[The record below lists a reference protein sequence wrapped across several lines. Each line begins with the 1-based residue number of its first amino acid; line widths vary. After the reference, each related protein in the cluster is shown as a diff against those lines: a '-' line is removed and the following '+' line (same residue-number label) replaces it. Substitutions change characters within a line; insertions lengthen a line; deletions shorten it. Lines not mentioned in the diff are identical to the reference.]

1 VGPKIETERVKIKVE
16 NCKKYYYTI
25 DRGAIKA
32 VDGVGFEVK
41 EGEIFGIMGVS
52 GAGKSTLGRIIAG
65 IQDHSSGKAYIR
77 IGDEWG
83 DMSVPRMRGR
93 GRATPYNPYCI
104 KNMGYTP
111 IARSYRISQN
121 L

>member
-1 VGPKIETERVKIKVE
+1 MGPKIETERVKIKVE

-83 DMSVPRMRGR
+83 GHECAEDERRR
-93 GRATPYNPYCI
+93 
-104 KNMGYTP
+104 K
-111 IARSYRISQN
+111 SYP